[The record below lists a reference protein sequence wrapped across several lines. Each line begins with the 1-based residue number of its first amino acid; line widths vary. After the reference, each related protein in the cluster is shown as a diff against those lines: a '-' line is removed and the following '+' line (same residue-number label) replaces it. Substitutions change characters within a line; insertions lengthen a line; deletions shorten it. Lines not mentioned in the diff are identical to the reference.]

1 MKMDAHLKR
10 SRREKRNTFT
20 PESMRVFD
28 PSSVRVERRN
38 LWIEPIIEE
47 DHDISQ
53 SYKAGKEYSEKV
65 LKEAMDNYAKKM
77 APR

>member
-1 MKMDAHLKR
+1 MSSCDKR

-20 PESMRVFD
+20 SESAHLYTVD
-28 PSSVRVERRN
+28 PSSVRLERIN
-38 LWIEPIIEE
+38 LCIEPIIEE

-53 SYKAGKEYSEKV
+53 SYKAGKEYSERV

>member
-1 MKMDAHLKR
+1 LC
-10 SRREKRNTFT
+10 
-20 PESMRVFD
+20 
-28 PSSVRVERRN
+28 
-38 LWIEPIIEE
+38 IEPIIEE

-53 SYKAGKEYSEKV
+53 SYKAGKEYSERV

>member
-1 MKMDAHLKR
+1 MDAHLKR
-10 SRREKRNTFT
+10 VKREKRNTFT
-20 PESMRVFD
+20 PESMRGYTVD